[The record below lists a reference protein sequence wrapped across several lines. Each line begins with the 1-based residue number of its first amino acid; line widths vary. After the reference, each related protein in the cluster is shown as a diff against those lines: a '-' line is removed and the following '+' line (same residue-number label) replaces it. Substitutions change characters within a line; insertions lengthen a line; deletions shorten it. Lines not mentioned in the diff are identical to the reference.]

1 MTYICS
7 QQNILSSKIAE
18 CCKLPMIQ
26 LGFCI
31 IHAENGVKPEGLSL
45 NPSQFL
51 GDRNFAQFSSEEK
64 IMFMAR

>member
-1 MTYICS
+1 
-7 QQNILSSKIAE
+7 
-18 CCKLPMIQ
+18 MIQ